1 MIVLFCFSVIG
12 TVLAEDTEVVA
23 GTVKLSNPLGDT
35 VDIRIILQNILNIAF
50 GFLGAVALLIFVYG
64 GFLWLTSA
72 GNQDKVGKGNKTMF
86 FAVIGL
92 FLIFGSYGIMN
103 LVLNTVGAKEG
114 KDLTGLNI
122 TGYDGISQADLT
134 KAEEACY
141 CKKIKSINGT
151 SVTYETDVKDKII
164 QLDKEKCDGV
174 SAGYD
179 RELKIGECE
188 WKTFKTDTK

>member
-122 TGYDGISQADLT
+122 SGYEGNSQEDMT
-134 KAEEACY
+134 KADDGCY
-141 CKKIKSINGT
+141 CQKLEEIKDGNPVYIEGN
-151 SVTYETDVKDKII
+151 
-164 QLDKEKCDGV
+164 KEKVLGLDEGGCTGV
-174 SAGYD
+174 GAGYNSN
-179 RELKIGECE
+179 LKVGKCE
-188 WKTFKTDTK
+188 WKTFQSK